1 MDKLLGLIG
10 SLSKKLMSCC
20 LQSIFIVEMKPD
32 RFFTKVG
39 SCKGIYFCMRKAF
52 NKLLKVALIEIILK
66 VNMHC
71 LRM

>member
-10 SLSKKLMSCC
+10 SLSKILMSCC
-20 LQSIFIVEMKPD
+20 LQSIFIVEMKPA

-39 SCKGIYFCMRKAF
+39 SCKGIDLCMRKAF